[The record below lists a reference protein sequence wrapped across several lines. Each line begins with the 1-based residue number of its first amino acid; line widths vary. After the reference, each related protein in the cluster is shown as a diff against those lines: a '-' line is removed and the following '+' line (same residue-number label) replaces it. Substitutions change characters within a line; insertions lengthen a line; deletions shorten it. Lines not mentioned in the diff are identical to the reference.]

1 MRFTLTRQL
10 SLDGTDATVVHDRL
24 TEERAKVVL
33 FHHIS
38 SIYTL
43 TESVIRNADID
54 KLGIKTGGKL
64 VYNLS
69 YADYITHC
77 TESQEKA
84 G

>member
-1 MRFTLTRQL
+1 MTRQL
-10 SLDGTDATVVHDRL
+10 SLDGTDATVVQDRL

-43 TESVIRNADID
+43 TESVIREADIYA
-54 KLGIKTGGKL
+54 LGIKTSGRL
-64 VYNLS
+64 VYKLRHT
-69 YADYITHC
+69 DDITLC
-77 TESQEKA
+77 VESQENA